1 MPFNL
6 CGTSLLI
13 DTSDQ
18 GMAPCNEGMSQM
30 QIELLDTFLD
40 LVETRSFHR
49 SAERLQITQSTV
61 SARLQVLE
69 QAIGARLFSRS
80 RAGTELTTEGLKFL
94 PHARALRH
102 AWTEAQ
108 RSVAPA
114 GDAAVSLRIG
124 LQHDLAA
131 GRIGAWMGAFRKALP
146 DCAFYIEPDYSIQ
159 MCQDVAKGA
168 LDFAILFSPQPQPDL
183 HFASVGEV
191 SYQLIS
197 STGPLRADLRP
208 DRYIRASYAPAFDAA
223 HSQALPE
230 MSATPFAS
238 GQEAAVAGLLQS
250 LGGAGFVLERT
261 AVPMIESGK
270 FVAVT
275 DVDPISQPVYV
286 VMHQRHRPQRM
297 HKRLTKT
304 VLKMFGN
311 R

>member
-1 MPFNL
+1 
-6 CGTSLLI
+6 
-13 DTSDQ
+13 
-18 GMAPCNEGMSQM
+18 M

-40 LVETRSFHR
+40 LVDTRSFHR
-49 SAERLQITQSTV
+49 SAERLAITQSTV
-61 SARLQVLE
+61 SARVQVLE

-80 RAGTELTTEGLKFL
+80 RAGTQLTTEGLKFL
-94 PHARALRH
+94 PHARGLRH

-124 LQHDLAA
+124 IQHDLAA
-131 GRIGAWMGAFRKALP
+131 GRIGNWMAAFRKALP

-168 LDFAILFSPQPQPDL
+168 LDYAIIFSPQPQPDL

-191 SYQLIS
+191 MYHLIS
-197 STGPLRADLRP
+197 STGQRRADLSAA
-208 DRYIRASYAPAFDAA
+208 RYIRASYAPAFDAA
-223 HSQALPE
+223 HAQALPE

-250 LGGAGFVLERT
+250 LGGAAFVLDRT
-261 AVPMIESGK
+261 AATLIETGK
-270 FVAVT
+270 FTAVT
-275 DVDPISQPVYV
+275 DVEPISQPVYV
-286 VMHQRHRPQRM
+286 MMHQRHRPQRM

-304 VLKMFGN
+304 VLKAFGQ